1 MSEENLYK
9 NPNEILKIT
18 KYTSSIKDKL
28 VSFILSFEIDEL
40 NSLKI
45 FEKDLSKENL
55 EQKLNSLI
63 DTNKIF
69 FIV

>member
-9 NPNEILKIT
+9 NPKGILTIT
-18 KYTSSIKDKL
+18 KFTSSLKDKL
-28 VSFILSFEIDEL
+28 VTFILSFEIDEL
-40 NSLKI
+40 NSLNI

-63 DTNKIF
+63 NYKI
-69 FIV
+69 